1 MSKKTL
7 NTKILQK
14 RATASYWK
22 DHDFAPDSGELIV
35 YLPDDANKN
44 VRLKIG
50 DGVTNLSVLRFLDI
64 KGVDGQ
70 DDNVVNFDLTLDDDG
85 TLSFES
91 SHTKKLIQGSATE
104 AGMTTNTSVS
114 AGDSTSIKV
123 PYITVDDYGHVNTLA
138 EKTLEIT
145 IPEQIT
151 DYLDSSDKQDLEDLI
166 STLES
171 NVYKKTEVYTKTEVN
186 DALNELEEGGIAN
199 PYSLTIG
206 NITYDGSAA
215 KTVTAADL
223 GLSSVLK
230 FIGVTISELTDG
242 STVNPVILNGAGSH
256 TAVTGH
262 VVMDTKALEYV
273 WDGSCWQQLGSGE
286 SYKIK
291 QDPIAEPL
299 PQGSPSTTFI
309 SSISQNEEGV
319 ISPIKSAIA
328 WPNYAL
334 SESVGGPATSALKL
348 QSARSI
354 SIVGATTSSTS
365 FDGSEDITINM
376 PKISSDNIASGN
388 NVLIFDCGTA
398 TENIN

>member
-14 RATASYWK
+14 RAKASYWK
-22 DHDFAPDSGELIV
+22 DHDFAPDAGELIV
-35 YLPDDANKN
+35 YLPDNEDEN

-50 DGVTNLSVLRFLDI
+50 DGVTNLSALRFLDI
-64 KGVDGQ
+64 KEVAGQGDGVVNLTLTLNNDGQ
-70 DDNVVNFDLTLDDDG
+70 
-85 TLSFES
+85 LSFES
-91 SHTKKLIQGSATE
+91 SHSKELNNDSKKT
-104 AGMTTNTSVS
+104 AGMTSNTSVS
-114 AGDSTSIKV
+114 SGGSTSVTV
-123 PYITVDDYGHVNTLA
+123 PNITVDSYGHVNALD
-138 EKTLEIT
+138 EKTLTIT

-151 DYLDSSDKQDLEDLI
+151 DYLNSSDKQDLEGSI
-166 STLES
+166 STLAS
-171 NVYKKTEVYTKTEVN
+171 QVYKKTEVD
-186 DALNELEEGGIAN
+186 DALDEVRAEIPSIPPTRPN
-199 PYSLTIG
+199 PHSLTIG
-206 NITYDGSAA
+206 NITYDGSSA
-215 KTVTAADL
+215 KTVTLADL
-223 GLSSVLK
+223 GLSSAMK
-230 FIGVTISELTDG
+230 FIGVTSTEMSDG
-242 STVNPVILNGAGSH
+242 LKSNTITLNGGGSH
-256 TAVTGH
+256 TAAIGH
-262 VVMDTKALEYV
+262 VVLDTQSVEYV
-273 WDGSCWQQLGSGE
+273 WDGVCWQKLGDAE
-286 SYKIK
+286 SYKK
-291 QDPIAEPL
+291 LQTPVVDSS
-299 PQGSPSTTFI
+299 QGSPSTTFI